1 MIHFFQIQA
10 ERRSCLRSKCLLTV
24 KNQTFSSSKNENSL
38 IDIAVAS
45 TWLWQKDGGK
55 DKRSPLFSFRAIY
68 FNEQEMAILFLDII
82 FLLTKY
88 VKASIMLWWGLRDMF
103 YWRKRNS
110 LISDIESKNGTLFS
124 FRITYFNE

>member
-1 MIHFFQIQA
+1 MKNNDKFFQIQA

-88 VKASIMLWWGLRDMF
+88 VKASIMMVIF

-110 LISDIESKNGTLFS
+110 LISDIGSKNGTLFS
-124 FRITYFNE
+124 FRITYFYE

>member
-1 MIHFFQIQA
+1 MKNNDTLFRIQA

-88 VKASIMLWWGLRDMF
+88 AKASIMMVMF
-103 YWRKRNS
+103 YWRKQNS
-110 LISDIESKNGTLFS
+110 LISHIGSKNSPLFS
-124 FRITYFNE
+124 FRTIYFN

>member
-1 MIHFFQIQA
+1 MKNNDTLFQIQA

-82 FLLTKY
+82 FSVDK
-88 VKASIMLWWGLRDMF
+88 VCKSIYNDVMRGMF
-103 YWRKRNS
+103 YWRKRNQ
-110 LISDIESKNGTLFS
+110 LISHIGNKNPPS
-124 FRITYFNE
+124 EPNYFNE